1 MEACSFMA
9 QQLEVT
15 KTDQSVE
22 EYLHTK
28 VLGTINNAFDQNG
41 LPDVFLA
48 QELADVVTY
57 YLYHNE
63 NTPKK
68 VVSSS
73 EILSIIKV
81 VLTTTGHDA
90 AAAALAN
97 HHYERRLKRN
107 RVEVAS
113 IHVNDLSDAQRL
125 WDSTALGQTA
135 PWTKSLIAADLM
147 TDYDMSRQSARAIA
161 TIVEERVFNVGINLV
176 PASLIK
182 VLVLSDAAMV
192 LRAQEHLQTSG

>member
-1 MEACSFMA
+1 MA

-28 VLGTINNAFDQNG
+28 VLGTLNNAFDHSG
-41 LPDVFLA
+41 LSDVFLA

-57 YLYHNE
+57 YLYHDE

-73 EILSIIKV
+73 EILSVVKV
-81 VLTTTGHDA
+81 VLTTTGHDS

-97 HHYERRLKRN
+97 HHYQRRLKRN
-107 RVEVAS
+107 RVEVVS
-113 IHVNDLSDAQRL
+113 MQLNDLADAQRL
-125 WDSTALGQTA
+125 WDTTESGETSR
-135 PWTKSLIAADLM
+135 WNKSVIATDLM
-147 TDYDMSRQSARAIA
+147 NEYAITRQSARAIA
-161 TIVEERVFNVGINLV
+161 SMVEEKIFNVGISLV

-182 VLVLSDAAMV
+182 TLVLSDAAMV
-192 LRAQEHLQTSG
+192 LRAQDHLHIST